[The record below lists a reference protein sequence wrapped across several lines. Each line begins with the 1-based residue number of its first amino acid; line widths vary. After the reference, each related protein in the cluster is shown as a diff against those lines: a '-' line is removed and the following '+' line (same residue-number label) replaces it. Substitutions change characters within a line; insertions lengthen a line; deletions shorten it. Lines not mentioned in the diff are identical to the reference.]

1 MANRVVVTV
10 AITKDSDDITFQD
23 VRHALNDLGAAL
35 MNLSVEDMDTG
46 ARWTPDPSD
55 VIEHDYVS
63 GEVSE
68 SDAEPGISLDFT
80 IL

>member
-10 AITKDSDDITFQD
+10 AITKNSDDITLRD
-23 VRHALNDLGAAL
+23 VRHALNELGAAL

-46 ARWTPDPSD
+46 ACWTPDPDD

-63 GEVSE
+63 GEVSVSDTE
-68 SDAEPGISLDFT
+68 SGISLDFT